1 MPTLNEPS
9 FAATVIT
16 EVVLTVFA
24 TATCAPASVAPER
37 PRTFEKPLTGGFAAI
52 STGFTAGGAR
62 STVIAIDAE
71 ATAPSAAGAD
81 AAIVHDPS
89 GTLVELY
96 GACDGALRILTL

>member
-52 STGFTAGGAR
+52 STGFTAGGGG
-62 STVIAIDAE
+62 STLVAIDA
-71 ATAPSAAGAD
+71 AAPDPPTGGAEAGA
-81 AAIVHDPS
+81 
-89 GTLVELY
+89 
-96 GACDGALRILTL
+96 ACRPPRTTVWLTSARDGVLG